1 MSQSPSIGPAFCSC
15 GLPLLRVLSSV
26 KPMAASDS
34 KRDAVEVAARP
45 LRELLREEHD
55 EIAAAQRA
63 LRQAEKAHDRAIELA
78 ERQLRAAKTAKPLAA
93 YGHHV
98 ILYADQVSTADGNHE
113 LAPEVRART
122 ETPPEAGRS
131 HGHELTLTI
140 EAPTWRCEVVFP
152 RRDERKVRRL
162 AEQIELAA
170 RNVEVVRGAARA
182 ETEQADQDLG
192 EALADRRAVQE
203 TRALIHQLSDL
214 VHEDE
219 DVIDMAPGISAGHDG
234 VLVATER
241 RLLFISVRRTLSFP
255 YEEISSVELK
265 GKWFGA
271 RLALSTPTGRGVV
284 SGLAPQ
290 HAAEIADLIR
300 SRIGGEA
307 ASV

>member
-1 MSQSPSIGPAFCSC
+1 
-15 GLPLLRVLSSV
+15 
-26 KPMAASDS
+26 MAASNS
-34 KRDAVEVAARP
+34 KRDAIEVAARP

-78 ERQLRAAKTAKPLAA
+78 ERQLRAAKTAKPLVA

-113 LAPEVRART
+113 LTPEVRAWT
-122 ETPPEAGRS
+122 ESPPDSGRS
-131 HGHELTLTI
+131 HRHELTLTI
-140 EAPTWRCEVVFP
+140 EAPTWRREVVFP

-162 AEQIELAA
+162 AEEIELAA
-170 RNVEVVRGAARA
+170 RNVDVVRRAARA

-203 TRALIHQLSDL
+203 TRVLIHKLSAL
-214 VHEDE
+214 VHQDE

-234 VLVATER
+234 VLVATDR
-241 RLLFISVRRTLSFP
+241 RVLFISVRRTLSIP
-255 YEEISSVELK
+255 YEEISSVELR
-265 GKWFGA
+265 GKWFGT
-271 RLALSTPTGRGVV
+271 RLALSTRTSRGVF
-284 SGLAPQ
+284 SGLAPR
-290 HAAEIADLIR
+290 HADEIADLIR

-307 ASV
+307 ASP

>member
-1 MSQSPSIGPAFCSC
+1 
-15 GLPLLRVLSSV
+15 
-26 KPMAASDS
+26 MATSDS
-34 KRDAVEVAARP
+34 RRDAIEVAARP

-63 LRQAEKAHDRAIELA
+63 LRQAEKTRDRAIELA

-98 ILYADQVSTADGNHE
+98 ILYADQVSTADGNHD
-113 LAPEVRART
+113 LTPEVRARI
-122 ETPPEAGRS
+122 ETPPDAGRS
-131 HGHELTLTI
+131 HEMTLTI

-162 AEQIELAA
+162 AEEVELAG
-170 RNVEVVRGAARA
+170 RNVDVIRGAARA
-182 ETEQADQDLG
+182 ETEQAGQDLA

-234 VLVATER
+234 VLVATDR

-255 YEEISSVELK
+255 YEQISSVELK
-265 GKWFGA
+265 GKWFGT
-271 RLALSTPTGRGVV
+271 RLALSTPSGRGVV
-284 SGLAPQ
+284 SGLAPR
-290 HAAEIADLIR
+290 HAAEIADLVR

-307 ASV
+307 ASA

>member
-1 MSQSPSIGPAFCSC
+1 
-15 GLPLLRVLSSV
+15 
-26 KPMAASDS
+26 MAASDS
-34 KRDAVEVAARP
+34 RRDAIEVAARP
-45 LRELLREEHD
+45 LRELLREGHD

-63 LRQAEKAHDRAIELA
+63 LRRAERGHDRAIELA
-78 ERQLRAAKTAKPLAA
+78 ERQVRAAKTAKPLAA

-98 ILYADQVSTADGNHE
+98 ILYADQVSTSDGNHE
-113 LAPEVRART
+113 LTPEVRART
-122 ETPPEAGRS
+122 EIPPEAGRS
-131 HGHELTLTI
+131 RRRELTLTI
-140 EAPTWRCEVVFP
+140 EAPTWRREVVFP

-162 AEQIELAA
+162 AEEIELAA

-203 TRALIHQLSDL
+203 TRALIHQLREL
-214 VHEDE
+214 VHQDE

-234 VLVATER
+234 VLVATDR

-255 YEEISSVELK
+255 YEQISSVELK
-265 GKWFGA
+265 GKWFGT
-271 RLALSTPTGRGVV
+271 RLAFSTPTGRAVV
-284 SGLAPQ
+284 SGLAPR

-307 ASV
+307 ASA

>member
-1 MSQSPSIGPAFCSC
+1 
-15 GLPLLRVLSSV
+15 LPLLRVLSTV
-26 KPMAASDS
+26 EAMATSDS
-34 KRDAVEVAARP
+34 RRDAIEVAARP

-63 LRQAEKAHDRAIELA
+63 LRQAEKTRDRAIELA

-93 YGHHV
+93 YGHHA
-98 ILYADQVSTADGNHE
+98 ILYADQVSTADGNHD
-113 LAPEVRART
+113 LTPEVRARI
-122 ETPPEAGRS
+122 ETPPDVGRS
-131 HGHELTLTI
+131 HEMTLTI

-162 AEQIELAA
+162 AEEIELAA
-170 RNVEVVRGAARA
+170 RNVDVIRGTARA
-182 ETEQADQDLG
+182 ETEQAGQDLA

-234 VLVATER
+234 VLVATDR

-255 YEEISSVELK
+255 YEQISSVELK
-265 GKWFGA
+265 GKWFGT
-271 RLALSTPTGRGVV
+271 RLALSTPSGRGVV
-284 SGLAPQ
+284 SGLAPR
-290 HAAEIADLIR
+290 HAAEIADLVR

-307 ASV
+307 ASA

>member
-1 MSQSPSIGPAFCSC
+1 
-15 GLPLLRVLSSV
+15 
-26 KPMAASDS
+26 MAASDS
-34 KRDAVEVAARP
+34 RRDAIEVAARP

-63 LRQAEKAHDRAIELA
+63 LRQAERAHDRAIELA
-78 ERQLRAAKTAKPLAA
+78 ERQLRAARTAKPLAA
-93 YGHHV
+93 YGHRV

-113 LAPEVRART
+113 LTPEVTART
-122 ETPPEAGRS
+122 EPPPEAGRS
-131 HGHELTLTI
+131 HGRELTLTI
-140 EAPTWRCEVVFP
+140 EAPTWRREVVVP

-170 RNVEVVRGAARA
+170 RNVDLVRGAARA

-203 TRALIHQLSDL
+203 TRALIHRLSDL

-234 VLVATER
+234 VLVATDR

-255 YEEISSVELK
+255 YEQISSVELR
-265 GKWFGA
+265 GKWFGT

-284 SGLAPQ
+284 SGLAPR

-300 SRIGGEA
+300 SRIGGEP
-307 ASV
+307 ASA

>member
-1 MSQSPSIGPAFCSC
+1 MPASN
-15 GLPLLRVLSSV
+15 
-26 KPMAASDS
+26 S
-34 KRDAVEVAARP
+34 KRDAIEVAARP

-113 LAPEVRART
+113 LTPEVRAWT
-122 ETPPEAGRS
+122 ESPSDSRRS
-131 HGHELTLTI
+131 HRHELTLTI
-140 EAPTWRCEVVFP
+140 EAPTWRRDVVFP

-162 AEQIELAA
+162 AEEIELAA
-170 RNVEVVRGAARA
+170 RNVDVVRGAARA

-203 TRALIHQLSDL
+203 TRVLIHKLSDL
-214 VHEDE
+214 VHRDE

-234 VLVATER
+234 VLVATDR
-241 RLLFISVRRTLSFP
+241 RVLFISVRRTLSIP
-255 YEEISSVELK
+255 YEQISSVELK
-265 GKWFGA
+265 GKWFGT
-271 RLALSTPTGRGVV
+271 RLALSTRTGRGVV
-284 SGLAPQ
+284 SGLAPR

-307 ASV
+307 ASA

>member
-1 MSQSPSIGPAFCSC
+1 
-15 GLPLLRVLSSV
+15 
-26 KPMAASDS
+26 MATSDS
-34 KRDAVEVAARP
+34 RRDAIEVAARP

-63 LRQAEKAHDRAIELA
+63 LRQAEKTRDRAIELA

-93 YGHHV
+93 YGHHA
-98 ILYADQVSTADGNHE
+98 ILYADQVSTADGNHD
-113 LAPEVRART
+113 LTPEVRARI
-122 ETPPEAGRS
+122 ETPPDVGRS
-131 HGHELTLTI
+131 HEMTLTI

-162 AEQIELAA
+162 AEEIELAG
-170 RNVEVVRGAARA
+170 RNVDVIRGAARA
-182 ETEQADQDLG
+182 ETEQAGQDLA

-234 VLVATER
+234 VLVATDR

-255 YEEISSVELK
+255 YEQISSVELK
-265 GKWFGA
+265 GKWFGT
-271 RLALSTPTGRGVV
+271 RLALSTPSGRGVV
-284 SGLAPQ
+284 SGLAPR
-290 HAAEIADLIR
+290 HAAEIADLVR

-307 ASV
+307 ASA

>member
-1 MSQSPSIGPAFCSC
+1 VSRQARNGAIGSAALG
-15 GLPLLRVLSSV
+15 GLPLLRVLSTV
-26 KPMAASDS
+26 EAMATSDS
-34 KRDAVEVAARP
+34 RRDAIEVAARP

-63 LRQAEKAHDRAIELA
+63 LRQAEKTRDRAIELA

-98 ILYADQVSTADGNHE
+98 ILYADQVSTADGNHD
-113 LAPEVRART
+113 LTPEVRARI
-122 ETPPEAGRS
+122 ETPPDAGRS
-131 HGHELTLTI
+131 HEMTLTI

-162 AEQIELAA
+162 AEEIELAG
-170 RNVEVVRGAARA
+170 RNVDVIRGAARA
-182 ETEQADQDLG
+182 ETEQAGQDLG

-234 VLVATER
+234 VLVATDR

-255 YEEISSVELK
+255 YEQISSVELK
-265 GKWFGA
+265 GKWFGT
-271 RLALSTPTGRGVV
+271 RLALSTPSGGGVV
-284 SGLAPQ
+284 SGLAPR
-290 HAAEIADLIR
+290 HAAEIADLVR
-300 SRIGGEA
+300 SRTGGEA
-307 ASV
+307 ASA